1 MTVDLSSDIVNQGSA
16 GNFGGKIVWINQ
28 RLFSPTIPLD
38 QYGREKIL
46 TGVSVT
52 IQNMIMTWSL
62 SPNLPVPYYASD
74 NIRVGNSN
82 LYHEEYLPLSQGVSG
97 SSVSQGGFF
106 YNYSSGDVVREG
118 DHYYLDCAIYFQ
130 NSYWDDRS
138 QQYYNSISLQVTF
151 NFDSVIW
158 YWAEA
163 PAPLP
168 GTFSQNAP
176 QMVGSSV
183 SLSWTASA
191 YASYYKIFRAEGT
204 HTSTATGTW
213 QQING
218 NLTGNNYTDTSVTPD
233 TTYTYYIQSFNE
245 SGTATSNFRS
255 ILTTNAPLSFSQN
268 TPTMDNG
275 AVALSWTT
283 SNYATSYKIYRAE
296 GIFTNA
302 LSGTWIEVATT
313 TNTNY
318 NDSSIILGRTYSYY
332 IKAINGA
339 GSIDSDFKNIT
350 TAPPSTFVQNEPTY
364 QTGTSNVVVSWEASA
379 NATSYKVYRLDGY
392 SHDTINGVWAEKA
405 TTTSLTWTDTSVIL
419 GETYS
424 YYIKA
429 FNNSLTT
436 NSNPR
441 QITVGTQQQQ
451 IL

>member
-1 MTVDLSSDIVNQGSA
+1 MTVDLSSDIVNKGGAGSIA
-16 GNFGGKIVWINQ
+16 RKAVWTTI
-28 RLFSPTIPLD
+28 RITSPSIPLD
-38 QYGREKIL
+38 QYGQEKTLGRVNFWIQNVIVSWAL
-46 TGVSVT
+46 SPPDKPLPYYVTGVVYYHEGNAVL
-52 IQNMIMTWSL
+52 IQGFQSQTNTSGTKVGL
-62 SPNLPVPYYASD
+62 DVPYYCD
-74 NIRVGNSN
+74 N
-82 LYHEEYLPLSQGVSG
+82 LTP
-97 SSVSQGGFF
+97 
-106 YNYSSGDVVREG
+106 VREG
-118 DHYYLDCAIYFQ
+118 DHYYFDCPILFV
-130 NSYWDDRS
+130 SEYWDDRPAA
-138 QQYYNSISLQVTF
+138 YYDSWSVQVIF
-151 NFDSVIW
+151 NVGMVDW
-158 YWAEA
+158 DWQTA

-168 GTFSQNAP
+168 RTFSQNAP

-183 SLSWTASA
+183 SLSWTVSD

-268 TPTMDNG
+268 TPTMNNG

-379 NATSYKVYRLDGY
+379 NATSYKVYRLNGY
-392 SHDTINGVWAEKA
+392 SHDTINGVWVEKA
-405 TTTSLTWTDTSVIL
+405 TTTSLTWTDTSVVL

-436 NSNPR
+436 NSTPR